1 MQLHL
6 PTKGL
11 DAYTSASQ
19 RARVATEAWAATNL
33 FCPNCSCDELTSY
46 GANNPAHDYSCQSC
60 DAPFQLKS
68 QSRPFTSKIVDAA
81 YSTMIRAIEEDR
93 TPNLVALQY
102 HPEKWNVENV
112 FLIPHFAFTRSMVE
126 KRKPLAAT
134 ARRAGW
140 VGCNLLL
147 SRISPDVRIDYVRSG
162 VPINPKLIRKRYAAL
177 RPLESLGVKKRGWT
191 LDVLNGIRSLG
202 KREFSLADAYTLE
215 GELQK
220 LHPANRNVQPKI
232 RQQLQVLR
240 DVGLIA
246 FLGHGSY
253 RISGAA

>member
-1 MQLHL
+1 MHLHF
-6 PTKGL
+6 PTAGL
-11 DAYTSASQ
+11 DHYTSLSQ
-19 RARVATEAWAATNL
+19 RARIATEAWAAKNL
-33 FCPNCSCDELTSY
+33 FCPNCSCNDLVPY
-46 GANNPAHDYSCQSC
+46 AANNPAHDYACERC
-60 DAPFQLKS
+60 NAPFQLKS
-68 QSRPFTSKIVDAA
+68 QSKPFTSKIVDAA

-102 HPEKWNVENV
+102 HPEKWHVENV

-126 KRKPLAAT
+126 KRKPLSAT

-177 RPLESLGVKKRGWT
+177 RPLESLAVKKRGWT

-202 KREFSLADAYTLE
+202 KKEFSLADAYTLE
-215 GELQK
+215 QELQK

-232 RQQLQVLR
+232 RQQLQELR
-240 DVGLIA
+240 DLGILKFVKPGYYE
-246 FLGHGSY
+246 FL
-253 RISGAA
+253 